1 MLPAFLGTAFAK
13 LRVSRC
19 CLPNITALHCACAAA
34 PRLIASISLKH
45 VFFSRCRVSSTCFTS
60 VQFVSLKSKQTELN
74 WVSTTLA
81 LPTT

>member
-45 VFFSRCRVSSTCFTS
+45 VFFLAAGSAVRA
-60 VQFVSLKSKQTELN
+60 SLKQTELN